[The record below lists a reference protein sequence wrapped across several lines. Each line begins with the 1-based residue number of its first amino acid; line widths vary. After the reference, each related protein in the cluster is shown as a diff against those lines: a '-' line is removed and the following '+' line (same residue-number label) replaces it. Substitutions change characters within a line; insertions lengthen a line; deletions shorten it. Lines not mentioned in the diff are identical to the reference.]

1 MGSIIEPVMK
11 LCDAEVYRAQKPDE
25 VEGIAER
32 ALQLAYGDERVVSV
46 LLSQQLIGRKVWT
59 K

>member
-1 MGSIIEPVMK
+1 
-11 LCDAEVYRAQKPDE
+11 
-25 VEGIAER
+25 
-32 ALQLAYGDERVVSV
+32 LAYGDERIVAV